1 MKYIPNNIEPNSTV
15 NRRKQVRWSNFFI
28 QSIVLKNFF
37 IILFFAGMLACS
49 ERNIPDCSG
58 IEERKYLFTTDEIN
72 TYHFLTE
79 KVAVTVLSEIAHI
92 QGESVFIPESHIVVS
107 PKVPGFIHE
116 IKVQPGNEVR
126 KGQLL
131 AILQHI
137 DYLELKIQYLE
148 AKNDFEFYKKNYA
161 RQGELAIEQATSLK
175 KMEYAELMYHQAE
188 LKYLGLKEKIKL
200 IGIDADDLS
209 PNSLND
215 LSFLYA
221 PASGKIQSINAF
233 MGQYCSNNSVVVKIN
248 SGNQHFFQFRL
259 NKEIGDNLLSPDS
272 VHISIDGK
280 NSELYKAYTI
290 VENDNGWLVRFR
302 TGSDNIKKSFEQISG
317 EFIYKKKV
325 FKLPA
330 KALINDSFIFVLHNK
345 KDIIIKKVETIQKEQ
360 KDVFITF
367 FQLKEN
373 YEIVTGNY
381 ETFLNEICQ

>member
-1 MKYIPNNIEPNSTV
+1 MKYIPNNIGPNKTV
-15 NRRKQVRWSNFFI
+15 YRRKQAQLSNFFI
-28 QSIVLKNFF
+28 QSIVLKYFF
-37 IILFFAGMLACS
+37 IILFFAGMHACS

-58 IEERKYLFTTDEIN
+58 IEERKYLFTKDEID

-79 KVAVTVLSEIAHI
+79 KVAVTVLTETVRV
-92 QGESVFIPESHIVVS
+92 QGESVLIPENHIVVC
-107 PKVPGFIHE
+107 PQLPGFIHE

-175 KMEYAELMYHQAE
+175 KMEHAELMYNQAE
-188 LKYLGLKEKIKL
+188 LKCLGLKEKVEL
-200 IGIDADDLS
+200 IGIDAENLS
-209 PNSLND
+209 PNSLNNF
-215 LSFLYA
+215 SFLYA

-233 MGQYCSNNSVVVKIN
+233 KGQYCSNSNVVVKIS
-248 SGNQHFFQFRL
+248 SGNQHFFQFKL
-259 NKEIGDNLLSPDS
+259 NKEIADNLLSPDS

-280 NSELYKAYTI
+280 NSELYDPYTI
-290 VENDNGWLVRFR
+290 IKNDDGWLVRFR
-302 TGSDNIKKSFEQISG
+302 NDSDNIKKSFEQITG
-317 EFIYKKKV
+317 EFVCKKQV

-330 KALINDSFIFVLHNK
+330 KALINDSFILILHNK
-345 KDIIIKKVETIQKEQ
+345 KDIIIKQVETIQKEQ
-360 KDVFITF
+360 KDVFITY

-373 YEIVTGNY
+373 NEIVTGNY
-381 ETFLNEICQ
+381 ETLLNKICQ